1 MTDRSKLPSEW
12 EEIEPGMSD
21 MAKAVAGAWFG
32 SMVPGKGDLTF
43 HLNEA
48 RPSDDAQRG
57 LNELVAAGAI
67 SVEQFN
73 NVGGLTY
80 RPLVDMRVQLGWLL
94 ANRSNPVSKTVL
106 TTPLA
111 SRAEGRRVQ
120 KAALRAQAEA
130 LS

>member
-1 MTDRSKLPSEW
+1 MDKW
-12 EEIEPGMSD
+12 QDIEPGLSD
-21 MAKAVAGAWFG
+21 IAKAVAGAWFG

-43 HLNEA
+43 HLHEA

-67 SVEQFN
+67 SVQPYN
-73 NVGGLTY
+73 DLGGLTY
-80 RPLVDMRVQLGWLL
+80 RPLVDMRRQLGWIVV
-94 ANRSNPVSKTVL
+94 NSNNPVVKVSL

-120 KAALRAQAEA
+120 KAALRPLPTPPETTA
-130 LS
+130 